1 MKKVGILTLGCR
13 VNQYESDAISE
24 LLSKKGFEVCSFDDD
39 CDIYLIN
46 TCSVTAESDS
56 KSRKAIRRAIR
67 QRETTGCKV
76 AVIGCFVQGATKE
89 YPELLEADFIA
100 GNRNKASV
108 AENVERLLSGER
120 LDMRESLEGAPYEN
134 LTIDSRR
141 YVKAYVK
148 IEDGCNNFCS
158 YCYVPFVRGRVRSRK
173 KEDIISEVSRLVDRG
188 YREIILTGIETS
200 SYGEDR
206 DEKEPLLSLVE
217 ELQKKCHVERLRFGS
232 LHPSYFTEER
242 VKRLSSIEGV
252 MSHFHLSVQ
261 SASTSVLE
269 KMGRHYNRETLY
281 GAVENIRRHFED
293 VNLSCDMICGFPE
306 ETDRDFEDS
315 LRFVED
321 AEILHTHVFPYSQ
334 REGTRAS
341 KMQEVK
347 TFVKHE
353 RARLMTKKAEEI
365 HRRIFDKNIGR
376 EYNMMVEF
384 FKNGKALGYTE
395 NFLNLSIPIPGN
407 CEKGDIVRV
416 KITPDM
422 DR

>member
-1 MKKVGILTLGCR
+1 
-13 VNQYESDAISE
+13 
-24 LLSKKGFEVCSFDDD
+24 
-39 CDIYLIN
+39 
-46 TCSVTAESDS
+46 
-56 KSRKAIRRAIR
+56 
-67 QRETTGCKV
+67 
-76 AVIGCFVQGATKE
+76 

-252 MSHFHLSVQ
+252 MPHFHLSVQ

-306 ETDRDFEDS
+306 ETDCDFEDS
-315 LRFVED
+315 LRFIED